1 MKIATDDDKGMRLLG
16 LGSSEQLTTRDHINS
31 PGIMPTGGIMGIPIP
46 PMPGYIMPMP
56 GYMKENM
63 PADAAAAMPRS
74 IGFIMGREPNGFN
87 IDTPGNDAGLN
98 GPTPGITGSSGWKT

>member
-1 MKIATDDDKGMRLLG
+1 
-16 LGSSEQLTTRDHINS
+16 
-31 PGIMPTGGIMGIPIP
+31 MPTGGIMGIPIP

-74 IGFIMGREPNGFN
+74 IGFIMGREPNGF
-87 IDTPGNDAGLN
+87 IIGGKEAGLN
-98 GPTPGITGSSGWKT
+98 GPTPGITGSSGAEKKQIKS